1 MTGITGKSN
10 SIVDVEGVEVG
21 FSTIIE
27 GDSIRT
33 GVTAIFPRGLKKV
46 FHRMPCFANWFS
58 LNGDGE
64 MTGMHYLTE
73 SGFLTAPIL
82 ITNTNSVGIC
92 RDSLIKWA
100 LQKNNSNTM
109 VNMLDFSL
117 PIVAETYDGYLN
129 DINGFHVKEEHVFE
143 ALDNAKGSDSL
154 IQEGNVGGGTGMIS
168 FGFKAGTEAS
178 SRKIDGLN
186 YTIGVLVQSNFGRK
200 KQLIITGV
208 PHIIEEKVIRYRFQ
222 NDNFQPLLVTIVSG
236 DDGNDCETHYPLCPY
251 GKKCTYGSKCKYFH
265 IERRYQNPLS
275 ITESLQMK
283 ARLEKSKLQH
293 QSSNPSIMPVL
304 INNTFKSTFNHTKSV
319 PDHIHMYNDRHS
331 PTSFYRMMEQS
342 LTDDART
349 AYEYGLSSTSPITTS
364 NDFSFVDQR
373 LPIQQPTR

>member
-100 LQKNNSNTM
+100 LKKNNSNTM

-129 DINGFHVKEEHVFE
+129 DINGFHIKEEHVFE

-208 PHIIEEKVIRYRFQ
+208 PVGEELLKIEKNNTSIPDEDAGSIIVIVAT
-222 NDNFQPLLVTIVSG
+222 NTPLLPHQLKRLATRMSLGIGKVGGIGADLSG
-236 DDGNDCETHYPLCPY
+236 DIFLAFSTANV
-251 GKKCTYGSKCKYFH
+251 
-265 IERRYQNPLS
+265 
-275 ITESLQMK
+275 
-283 ARLEKSKLQH
+283 
-293 QSSNPSIMPVL
+293 SNPSSTTGAIEFLLNNQMTLLFEATIQCVEEAIVNAMIAAENMSGHNGIRLEAISHKLL
-304 INNTFKSTFNHTKSV
+304 IEILRKYKRI
-319 PDHIHMYNDRHS
+319 DER
-331 PTSFYRMMEQS
+331 Q
-342 LTDDART
+342 
-349 AYEYGLSSTSPITTS
+349 
-364 NDFSFVDQR
+364 
-373 LPIQQPTR
+373 